1 MFAPSKPKQIRTF
14 TAGFFSAREMGRE
27 VRIVVADDHRMVRK
41 AWQLLL
47 SGKEEYSVVGQAANG
62 AEVLQLLQQVRA
74 DLVLMDLDMPVMNG
88 FEATEQIK
96 KSYPWIKVIG
106 LTQQKESGYIKKL
119 FSLGASAYLT
129 KNASDE
135 ELFEAVEEVL
145 SDKRYLSRE
154 VQDVLSKILL
164 TPCSEEANDTGF
176 LGLSVR
182 EIEIVKCIAA
192 GKTTLQISDSL
203 HVSIKTVESHRRN
216 IFKKLGVKNVAQMI
230 SKVKD
235 RIV

>member
-1 MFAPSKPKQIRTF
+1 MS
-14 TAGFFSAREMGRE
+14 RE

-47 SGKEEYSVVGQAANG
+47 SEKEEYNVVGQAANG
-62 AEVLQLLQQVRA
+62 AEVLQVLQSVRA
-74 DLVLMDLDMPVMNG
+74 DLVLMDLDMPIMNG

-119 FSLGASAYLT
+119 FSLGASGYLT

-135 ELFEAVEEVL
+135 ELFEAMEEVL
-145 SDKRYLSRE
+145 AEKRYLSRE
-154 VQDVLSKILL
+154 VREVLSKSLL
-164 TPCSEEANDTGF
+164 EPQHEQAAGTGF
-176 LGLSVR
+176 LGLSAR
-182 EIEIVKCIAA
+182 EIEIVKHIAA
-192 GKTTLQISDSL
+192 GKTTQQISDSL
-203 HVSIKTVESHRRN
+203 HLSIKTVESHRRN